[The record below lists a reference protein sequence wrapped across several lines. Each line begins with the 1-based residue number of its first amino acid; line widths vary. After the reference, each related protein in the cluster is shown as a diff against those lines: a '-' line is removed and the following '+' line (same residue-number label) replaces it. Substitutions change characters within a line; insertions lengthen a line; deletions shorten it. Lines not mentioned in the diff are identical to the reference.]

1 MENEKGFDLILQE
14 RRRQIEVEGW
24 TSDHDDNHES
34 GEIGRAGACYE
45 TAALHDNPKISH
57 TWPWATEWWKPKDK
71 LKNLTRA
78 GALFLA
84 ESEKQKMLGDT
95 IKADYW
101 FSRATIVAKR
111 IEQMENEKTAIE
123 RWVEYMNTAV
133 LMPAVAICCEEYAA
147 QQTASLQSELAASER
162 IRMSDA
168 QSHIRE
174 ANALRGRI
182 EQLQSELSAL
192 QESNKK
198 LVEVLHT
205 ANQMLISYNMRHPN
219 EEQCLVGKSNEQALS
234 EIVHALSKESN
245 KE

>member
-84 ESEKQKMLGDT
+84 ESEKQKRLGDT

-111 IEQMENEKTAIE
+111 IEQMENEKTA
-123 RWVEYMNTAV
+123 
-133 LMPAVAICCEEYAA
+133 A
-147 QQTASLQSELAASER
+147 QQTAS
-162 IRMSDA
+162 
-168 QSHIRE
+168 
-174 ANALRGRI
+174 
-182 EQLQSELSAL
+182 LQSELSAL